1 MHIINFER
9 AASDLFF
16 GERVFAPRGGATL
29 RRRFT
34 VTKNIRPDSSSRRAR
49 DIAVF

>member
-1 MHIINFER
+1 MDMINFER

-16 GERVFAPRGGATL
+16 GERVFAPR
-29 RRRFT
+29 RRSHPAAQIHRNEKYS
-34 VTKNIRPDSSSRRAR
+34 VGQQQRRAR